1 MANKRTI
8 QKDELLIREGEH
20 SGNMFWLQ
28 TGQLVVLKRK
38 GLEEIQLGHIYA
50 GELVGEMSFLDG
62 EPRSASV
69 KAITECELIEIPRE
83 TFDKVFTGQPT
94 WFQGL
99 VKTLTERLR
108 KTNAK
113 VKV

>member
-1 MANKRTI
+1 MANKKLL
-8 QKDELLIREGEH
+8 QKDEYLIREGEH
-20 SGNMFWLQ
+20 SGAMFWLQ
-28 TGQLVVLKRK
+28 TGQLVVHKRK
-38 GLEEIQLGHIYA
+38 GNEDVQLGHIYS

-69 KAITECELIEIPRE
+69 QAITDCELIEIPRE
-83 TFDKVFTGQPT
+83 VFEKVFVGQPP

-108 KTNAK
+108 KTNAR
-113 VKV
+113 VRV

>member
-1 MANKRTI
+1 MANKKTL
-8 QKDELLIREGEH
+8 QKDEFLIREGEH

-28 TGQLVVLKRK
+28 SGQLVVNKRK
-38 GLEEIQLGHIYA
+38 GNEDVQLGHIYS

-69 KAITECELIEIPRE
+69 QAITDCELIEIPRE
-83 TFDKVFTGQPT
+83 VFEKVFIGQPP

-108 KTNAK
+108 KTNARIR
-113 VKV
+113 V

>member
-1 MANKRTI
+1 MANKKTI
-8 QKDELLIREGEH
+8 QKDEYLVREGEH
-20 SGNMFWLQ
+20 SENMYWLQ
-28 TGQLVVLKRK
+28 TGQLVVIKRK
-38 GLEEIQLGHIYA
+38 GNEEIQLGHIFA

-69 KAITECELIEIPRE
+69 RAITDCELIEIPRDV
-83 TFDKVFTGQPT
+83 FDKVFTGQPT

-108 KTNAK
+108 KTNAR

>member
-1 MANKRTI
+1 MANKKLL
-8 QKDELLIREGEH
+8 QKDEFLLREGEH
-20 SGNMFWLQ
+20 SDNMYWLQ

-38 GLEEIQLGHIYA
+38 GLEEIQLGHIFG

-62 EPRSASV
+62 EPRSATV
-69 KAITECELIEIPRE
+69 KAITDCELIEIPRDVFE
-83 TFDKVFTGQPT
+83 KVFIGQPT

-113 VKV
+113 VKI

>member
-1 MANKRTI
+1 MAIKKTV
-8 QKDELLIREGEH
+8 QKDEYIIREGEI
-20 SGNMFWLQ
+20 SGNLFWLQ

-38 GLEEIQLGHIYA
+38 GIEEVQLGHIYA

-69 KAITECELIEIPRE
+69 KALTECDLIEIPRDV
-83 TFDKVFTGQPT
+83 FDKVFIGQPT

-113 VKV
+113 VKI

>member
-1 MANKRTI
+1 MANKKTI
-8 QKDELLIREGEH
+8 QKDEYLIREGEH
-20 SGNMFWLQ
+20 SDHMYWLQ

-38 GLEEIQLGHIYA
+38 GLEDIQLGHIYA

-69 KAITECELIEIPRE
+69 KAITECDLVAIPRDVFE
-83 TFDKVFTGQPT
+83 KVFIGQPT

-113 VKV
+113 VKI

>member
-1 MANKRTI
+1 MANKKTL
-8 QKDELLIREGEH
+8 QKDEFLVREGEH
-20 SGNMFWLQ
+20 SDHMYWLQ

-38 GLEEIQLGHIYA
+38 GLEDIQLGHIFA

-62 EPRSASV
+62 EPRSATV
-69 KAITECELIEIPRE
+69 KAITDCELIEIPRDV
-83 TFDKVFTGQPT
+83 FDKVFIGQPT

-113 VKV
+113 VKI